1 MRKFFNITTPYKFEW
16 SDIGCIST
24 ILNVVLIIAIGL
36 SASWF
41 GLFINLVEIV
51 LDLAERKRINLL
63 LIHLS
68 MVILNIYFLLLFY
81 GKIG

>member
-1 MRKFFNITTPYKFEW
+1 MRKFFHIKTPYKFEW
-16 SDIGCIST
+16 GDIGCLST

-41 GLFINLVEIV
+41 GLFLNLVEIV
-51 LDLAERKRINLL
+51 LDLAERRRINLL

-81 GKIG
+81 GIVR

>member
-16 SDIGCIST
+16 SDIGCLST
-24 ILNVVLIIAIGL
+24 ILNVVLIITIGL

-51 LDLAERKRINLL
+51 LDFADRRRINLL
-63 LIHLS
+63 LIHLVS
-68 MVILNIYFLLLFY
+68 LILKNY
-81 GKIG
+81 